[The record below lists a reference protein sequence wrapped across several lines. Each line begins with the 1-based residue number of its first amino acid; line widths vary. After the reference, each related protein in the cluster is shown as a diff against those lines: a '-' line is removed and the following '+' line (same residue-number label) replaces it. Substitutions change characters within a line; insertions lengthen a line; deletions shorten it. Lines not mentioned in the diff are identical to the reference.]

1 MYKIKNNAVD
11 MIIAGIKPGSS
22 KNFKE
27 LSPKMIKYHNQG
39 LLTISFEEE
48 DKVVKEK
55 KTTTVVSAK
64 EDIKSNKKD
73 EVKE

>member
-11 MIIAGIKPGSS
+11 MVIAGIKPGSS

-39 LLTISFEEE
+39 LLTISFEE

>member
-1 MYKIKNNAVD
+1 MYRIKNNAVD
-11 MIIAGIKPGSS
+11 MVIAGIKPGSS
-22 KNFKE
+22 KKIKE

-39 LLTISFEEE
+39 LLTILLEE
-48 DKVVKEK
+48 DKIIEEK
-55 KTTTVVSAK
+55 KTTAVSAK